1 MQHIS
6 ISEGQDL
13 VPLRCPC
20 CGQLLCERVGKLK
33 AERVL
38 NCSLCH
44 NAAAIEAL
52 VLTNP
57 ALGRVLTAQSDIDLI
72 RRGV

>member
-1 MQHIS
+1 M
-6 ISEGQDL
+6 
-13 VPLRCPC
+13 
-20 CGQLLCERVGKLK
+20 LCERVGKLK